1 MSKKVL
7 KTAFLSIFAL
17 LALQSVSAISV
28 DRSEIQSAGDTEI
41 VFRNYSGPHSVIN
54 TVEQIRAI
62 GSGIGR
68 QVSANPGRT
77 GLVGDAGR
85 YAVIHAVDPST
96 SGRFDADIFIIGRG
110 ATVDHITNVR
120 RIISAYLV
128 SAYGYSVRD
137 ADTIAT
143 FVTVYNAVYRGNL
156 EYFKSRYKEIVTGN
170 LSQPIVGLSTNYE
183 DWPGNTQIVIPLSD
197 LSGGLGT
204 VDTSLI
210 SDKDV
215 IKSMQDEDDKGID
228 ARKDMVDIKEREADE
243 AQAKADEAQARA
255 DEEKAKL
262 SDEQRKKAEADEA
275 AAKAK
280 ADADKKADDA
290 AKAKADA
297 DKKTA
302 DAAKAKADAD
312 KKAADAAKAKAV
324 ADAAKKNADQADK
337 AAKARPD
344 DADAQKKAGDA
355 RSEADKA
362 QSDADAAQK
371 DAGDARSEADKA
383 QSDADESQ
391 KAADESQK
399 AADESQ
405 KAADES
411 QKAADEQ
418 EQKTDEQARNAQDA
432 QNAADKAQAKADQK
446 RGEAQDERTS
456 IAKDQQELIAKSQK
470 DDGNIMHGLRNID
483 EAGTNSVIVRMNAQT
498 GAVVKESP
506 VNVIRGRTVY
516 EDGDRFIAV
525 AGTNAGNGAV
535 RLIAIDKKTLEIAEE
550 SADKLSESSFL
561 AQKDGSYYCTIQD
574 GNDCY
579 IGKFSGRAERQQMSQ
594 VKVKAATPITVTPK
608 GIIVTGADGTPV
620 ILNPGDL
627 SSVSESQ
634 SGGKSVVQRP

>member
-280 ADADKKADDA
+280 ADADKKA
-290 AKAKADA
+290 
-297 DKKTA
+297 A
-302 DAAKAKADAD
+302 DAAKAKAD
-312 KKAADAAKAKAV
+312 

>member
-280 ADADKKADDA
+280 ADADKKAADA

-302 DAAKAKADAD
+302 DAAKAKAD
-312 KKAADAAKAKAV
+312 

-383 QSDADESQ
+383 QSD
-391 KAADESQK
+391 
-399 AADESQ
+399 
-405 KAADES
+405 ADES

-608 GIIVTGADGTPV
+608 GIIVSGADGTPV

>member
-280 ADADKKADDA
+280 ADADKK
-290 AKAKADA
+290 
-297 DKKTA
+297 TA

-312 KKAADAAKAKAV
+312 KKAADAAKAKAD

-391 KAADESQK
+391 KAADE
-399 AADESQ
+399 
-405 KAADES
+405 
-411 QKAADEQ
+411 Q
-418 EQKTDEQARNAQDA
+418 EQKTDEQARNAHDA